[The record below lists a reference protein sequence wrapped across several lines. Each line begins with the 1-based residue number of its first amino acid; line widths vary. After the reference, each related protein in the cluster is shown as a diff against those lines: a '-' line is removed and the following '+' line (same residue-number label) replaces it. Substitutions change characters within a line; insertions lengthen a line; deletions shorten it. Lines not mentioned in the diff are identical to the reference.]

1 MGQTKI
7 TVLDGFMG
15 NVPMEDVVVLT
26 DERKEL
32 GVTDS
37 NGNFTVPRGI
47 NRVILFHQG
56 YQERTLVL
64 YGKDIEIQLKPITVE
79 LGVSQITSN
88 DTEARN
94 LIRQVIQN
102 KRKNSIENLKSYE
115 YKSYSK
121 FLLTA
126 STDSMPYILFPIIST
141 TRKSISF
148 LDNTPIPFP
157 IQDFVNID
165 LEFRTKKPG
174 KEKK

>member
-1 MGQTKI
+1 
-7 TVLDGFMG
+7 
-15 NVPMEDVVVLT
+15 
-26 DERKEL
+26 
-32 GVTDS
+32 DS

-126 STDSMPYILFPIIST
+126 STDSMPYILFPKNERDSSYNDV
-141 TRKSISF
+141 RKL
-148 LDNTPIPFP
+148 LDKSHLMLGERAMEHKFSSQYGSKN
-157 IQDFVNID
+157 
-165 LEFRTKKPG
+165 
-174 KEKK
+174 